1 MKLLNILLVE
11 DNEYDAESAI
21 RKLSN
26 MEIIS
31 KVIRASDGEEA
42 INYLFQTG
50 EYEKLPD
57 YSKPDLILLDIM
69 MPKII
74 GTQVLKKI
82 KEEGPEEIKAI
93 PVIMLTTIEDYF
105 TNKEC
110 FSLGARGFLVKP
122 IQINYLKDF
131 LISLDLT

>member
-1 MKLLNILLVE
+1 MKLLKILLVE

-21 RKLSN
+21 RKLNN
-26 MEIIS
+26 MGNIS
-31 KVIRASDGEEA
+31 KVIRAGDGEEA
-42 INYLFQTG
+42 INYLFQPG
-50 EYEKLPD
+50 GYENLPD

-82 KEEGPEEIKAI
+82 REDGPEEMKAI

-110 FSLGARGFLVKP
+110 FNLGAKGFLVKP
-122 IQINYLKDF
+122 IQINHLKDF
-131 LISLDLT
+131 LISFELL

>member
-82 KEEGPEEIKAI
+82 KEQGPEEIKAI